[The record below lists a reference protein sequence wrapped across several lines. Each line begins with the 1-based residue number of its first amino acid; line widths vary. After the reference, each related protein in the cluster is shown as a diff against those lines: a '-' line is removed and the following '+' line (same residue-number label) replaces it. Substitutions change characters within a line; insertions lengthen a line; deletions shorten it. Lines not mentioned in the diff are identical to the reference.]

1 MVKKNT
7 EIIVLIIQIS
17 WKLYLCQEVAFLFWY
32 TYTYVYCTYVYIIEA
47 ISIARFRR
55 FLISSLDWCIASNN
69 IPIYQICPKSI
80 SKNVYTQYII

>member
-1 MVKKNT
+1 MYIYSVNVTENGYKKYTNLCYDNT
-7 EIIVLIIQIS
+7 N
-17 WKLYLCQEVAFLFWY
+17 KLKILFI
-32 TYTYVYCTYVYIIEA
+32 YTYVYCTYVYIIES

-80 SKNVYTQYII
+80 SKNVYTHT